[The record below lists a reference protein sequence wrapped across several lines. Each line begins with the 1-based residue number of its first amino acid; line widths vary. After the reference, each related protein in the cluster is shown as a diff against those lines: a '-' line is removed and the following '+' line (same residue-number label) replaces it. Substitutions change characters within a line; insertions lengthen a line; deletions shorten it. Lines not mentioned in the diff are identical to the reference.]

1 MATKRNNQSVYKL
14 VLTAIFIE
22 LTAFLQLFASSF
34 TIGSVSFSLVLIPIV
49 ICGILAGPVGGT
61 LCGLTFGIITMVG
74 GLTGGD
80 IFTATLMQSGLR
92 GFITTT
98 LICLVKATAA
108 GLVSALVYKGVKK
121 FINKTFDSEY
131 IHVLPFVTL
140 KSKGIHSD
148 FLATICAAAAA
159 PIVNTGLFIL
169 GCLTMT
175 GILQEAF
182 VGGGSVIYFLV
193 VICAGVNF
201 IVEFL
206 INLIFA
212 PAIYQLIKA
221 VSKGKI

>member
-14 VLTAIFIE
+14 VLTAIFIA

-49 ICGILAGPVGGT
+49 ICGILAGPVGGM

-80 IFTATLMQSGLR
+80 VFTATLMQSGLR

-108 GLVSALVYKGVKK
+108 GLVSALVYKA
-121 FINKTFDSEY
+121 
-131 IHVLPFVTL
+131 L
-140 KSKGIHSD
+140 KNTNN
-148 FLATICAAAAA
+148 FFACFCAAATA

-175 GILQEAF
+175 
-182 VGGGSVIYFLV
+182 
-193 VICAGVNF
+193 
-201 IVEFL
+201 
-206 INLIFA
+206 
-212 PAIYQLIKA
+212 
-221 VSKGKI
+221 

>member
-14 VLTAIFIE
+14 VLTAIFIA

-108 GLVSALVYKGVKK
+108 GLVSALVYKA
-121 FINKTFDSEY
+121 
-131 IHVLPFVTL
+131 L
-140 KSKGIHSD
+140 KNTNN
-148 FLATICAAAAA
+148 FFACFCAAATA